1 MDASGV
7 ITYWNPGAARLFGRL
22 PNDVLGMPMSI
33 VMTEPFIT
41 PHQTQFDEPAV
52 GRTFETIGR
61 RVDGVEFPIEISL
74 SAWSNT
80 QGQKLFTAIV
90 RDITE
95 RKNAEF
101 ALEAKAE
108 ELSRS
113 NQELE
118 QFAYVA
124 SHDLQE
130 PLRMVSN
137 YTQLLGRRYK
147 DKLDSDANEF
157 IDFAVDGAK
166 RMQELI
172 HDLLAYARVG
182 TRGKEFKPTPA
193 AEIVSDAIANLASA
207 IEESGAEV
215 TVGELPALRCD
226 SSQLVQVFQNLIG
239 NAIKFS
245 RPDYAPVVH
254 VEATREGAA
263 WEFSVADNGI
273 GIEPKYFERIFQMFQ
288 RLHTRQEYEGTGIG
302 LALCRKIVERHG
314 GRIRVESIPHQGTM
328 FFFTIPDM
336 VGPAARKE
344 DRG

>member
-1 MDASGV
+1 MDV
-7 ITYWNPGAARLFGRL
+7 AAVVSNHPDLKPLADWHQIPYYHFPL
-22 PNDVLGMPMSI
+22 DPNDKPS
-33 VMTEPFIT
+33 
-41 PHQTQFDEPAV
+41 Q
-52 GRTFETIGR
+52 
-61 RVDGVEFPIEISL
+61 
-74 SAWSNT
+74 
-80 QGQKLFTAIV
+80 
-90 RDITE
+90 E
-95 RKNAEF
+95 RKVW
-101 ALEAKAE
+101 
-108 ELSRS
+108 
-113 NQELE
+113 Q
-118 QFAYVA
+118 V
-124 SHDLQE
+124 
-130 PLRMVSN
+130 
-137 YTQLLGRRYK
+137 
-147 DKLDSDANEF
+147 
-157 IDFAVDGAK
+157 
-166 RMQELI
+166 
-172 HDLLAYARVG
+172 
-182 TRGKEFKPTPA
+182 
-193 AEIVSDAIANLASA
+193 

-328 FFFTIPDM
+328 FFFTIPD
-336 VGPAARKE
+336 VAGPAARKE

>member
-7 ITYWNPGAARLFGRL
+7 ISYWNPGAERLFGRSSEEMA
-22 PNDVLGMPMSI
+22 GMPMST
-33 VMTEPFIT
+33 VMAEPFLT
-41 PHQTQFDEPAV
+41 PSYSQAADPAV

-61 RVDGVEFPIEISL
+61 RGDGAEFPIEISL

-80 QGQKLFTAIV
+80 KGDQLFTAIV

-95 RKNAEF
+95 RKEAEL

-108 ELSRS
+108 ELARS

-118 QFAYVA
+118 QFAYVT

-147 DKLDSDANEF
+147 DKLDPDANEF

-182 TRGKEFKPTPA
+182 TRGKEFKSVA
-193 AEIVSDAIANLASA
+193 AATVVSDALANLSSA
-207 IEESGAEV
+207 IEDSGAEV
-215 TVGELPALRCD
+215 VVDTLPTIVGDA
-226 SSQLVQVFQNLIG
+226 SQLGQVFQNLIG
-239 NAIKFS
+239 NALKFT
-245 RPDYAPVVH
+245 RPGYPPVVN
-254 VEATREGAA
+254 VSAARIEGA

-273 GIEPKYFERIFQMFQ
+273 GIEPRFFDRIFQMFQ
-288 RLHTRQEYEGTGIG
+288 RLHTRQEYPGTGIG
-302 LALCRKIVERHG
+302 LALCKKIVERHS
-314 GRIRVESIPHQGTM
+314 GRIRVESTPGEGAR
-328 FFFTIPDM
+328 FSFTIPD
-336 VGPAARKE
+336 VAAAPRRE
-344 DRG
+344 ER